1 MIHYVGEIIVS
12 DCGICKVIDV
22 DENGIY
28 TAETIIPKYA
38 FIEAFEKY
46 LYNPTVITCKPLSN
60 EETEKLIKTF
70 QSGGIVPDNLQ
81 GWRYEETPQEIPT
94 FNREELEKARDYWY
108 NHLEVGNEEQNE
120 AAWAAIN
127 AIKYCIEH
135 SSGYQKGAEN
145 D

>member
-1 MIHYVGEIIVS
+1 MSEVRLIDAEALKKAITENRNIDRNAVCDVLDII
-12 DCGICKVIDV
+12 D
-22 DENGIY
+22 NAP
-28 TAETIIPKYA
+28 TP
-38 FIEAFEKY
+38 F
-46 LYNPTVITCKPLSN
+46 NPTVVNCNTNALSN

-70 QSGGIVPDNLQ
+70 QSARIVPDNLQ

-94 FNREELEKARDYWY
+94 FNRKELEKARDYWY
-108 NHLEVGNEEQNE
+108 SHLEAHNEEQNE

-135 SSGYQKGAEN
+135 DSGYQKGAEN